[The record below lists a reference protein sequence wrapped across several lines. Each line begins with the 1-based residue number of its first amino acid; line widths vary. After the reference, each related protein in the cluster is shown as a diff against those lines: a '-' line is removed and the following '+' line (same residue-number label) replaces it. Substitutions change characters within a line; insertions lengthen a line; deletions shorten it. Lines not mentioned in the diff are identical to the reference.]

1 MENIIKSVT
10 AKALGV
16 NEADVVIDYR
26 LMGGMSNLMYVIVVN
41 GERYTFRI
49 PGKNAEVFVNRE
61 EELANIQIVDQL
73 GINNEMVYFETE
85 TGYKLSKFVDG
96 TPLSEVENP
105 ETYLE
110 EVSKV
115 LHVLHE
121 SGLKAQD
128 DYRPYERLNA
138 YEKLVTDFGYK
149 HADKYFE

>member
-16 NEADVVIDYR
+16 NESDVIINHR

-61 EELANIQIVDQL
+61 EELANIQIVDEL

-85 TGYKLSKFVDG
+85 TGYKLSKFVEG

-105 ETYLE
+105 EAYLE

-128 DYRPYERLNA
+128 DYRPY
-138 YEKLVTDFGYK
+138 
-149 HADKYFE
+149 

>member
-61 EELANIQIVDQL
+61 EELANIHIVDEL

-96 TPLSEVENP
+96 DLQAR
-105 ETYLE
+105 
-110 EVSKV
+110 
-115 LHVLHE
+115 
-121 SGLKAQD
+121 LKI
-128 DYRPYERLNA
+128 P
-138 YEKLVTDFGYK
+138 KPT
-149 HADKYFE
+149 